1 MFVHTLP
8 LADLWQDSQWR
19 ARVEVLQGVTA
30 IAPVSSGG
38 AAPAAALAAA
48 AAAAPGAGPSGG
60 PRVSELG
67 LGLGGGPPVE
77 LAGRV
82 GEVAAAAVA
91 ARIRQP
97 GSQRT
102 GEAARMGFR
111 GEINAGAAGSGAA
124 GAGGNAL
131 AARSSTGGSRATAQA
146 RSLRRQEIENLQV
159 LSWLLL
165 KHEQELQL
173 MKGQSSIWY
182 FMESLHLSAVNL
194 NVTIAVNS
202 SIISSTSGSGSGGG
216 NDGRAGSSA
225 GGSGGG
231 DGEKAVVSGGLMNEV
246 QRQLVRGM
254 LSRISGGMG
263 YQLINVS
270 NVGLHLAHK
279 ELSNTLVN
287 SVGLSN
293 LLIRHYQRQGLA
305 EARKV
310 LGGTG
315 PGLLQ
320 IPASILWAGISVVD
334 LAREI
339 AVRKRSPLQMP
350 PALMHVAFTMLSQI
364 VGVSAR
370 FVMAVMAVV
379 PMQRRGA
386 LSDHSALQR
395 YVRTPRTAGDAFY
408 QAIAEFYL
416 GVCGGVAGLVL
427 DPLAGARLPG
437 VLALVGLAMGLVKGC
452 IGLGVRPM
460 MGAADSGSKVFR
472 GVGLLFLGRRGIQ
485 GKLVRRVRPP
495 GAAVG
500 SLEDVQGLAGSGLA
514 AVGGSSSWA
523 LGGVGNEAVNRAI
536 LLSAWQQSLGA
547 VVPELAG
554 DEVLE
559 VMATRPKRL
568 VLLTS
573 RHIAYLRAVPR
584 GPGNSKGHYS
594 MRWYLPYDVVDHVR
608 GAEDALRLVLEYRQK
623 LVLAGLQMTLPL
635 HHSLRC
641 ANPDVYQR
649 VIKTVSRHL
658 GIVRTGG
665 GGATNAGRLP
675 TLLGPGRGALAGQD
689 GGMGPEGA
697 GGGGYSD
704 LEIM

>member
-1 MFVHTLP
+1 L
-8 LADLWQDSQWR
+8 
-19 ARVEVLQGVTA
+19 
-30 IAPVSSGG
+30 
-38 AAPAAALAAA
+38 
-48 AAAAPGAGPSGG
+48 
-60 PRVSELG
+60 
-67 LGLGGGPPVE
+67 
-77 LAGRV
+77 
-82 GEVAAAAVA
+82 
-91 ARIRQP
+91 
-97 GSQRT
+97 
-102 GEAARMGFR
+102 
-111 GEINAGAAGSGAA
+111 
-124 GAGGNAL
+124 
-131 AARSSTGGSRATAQA
+131 AQA

-159 LSWLLL
+159 LSWVLL

-182 FMESLHLSAVNL
+182 FLESLYLSAVNL
-194 NVTIAVNS
+194 NVTIAVSS
-202 SIISSTSGSGSGGG
+202 SIISSTSGTGSTGGRGGSSGGG
-216 NDGRAGSSA
+216 
-225 GGSGGG
+225 SGDG
-231 DGEKAVVSGGLMNEV
+231 DGEKAAVATGGLMNEV
-246 QRQLVRGM
+246 QKQLVRGM

-287 SVGLSN
+287 QVGLAT
-293 LLIRHYQRQGLA
+293 LLVRHYTRQGLA

-339 AVRKRSPLQMP
+339 AVRKKSPLHMP
-350 PALMHVAFTMLSQI
+350 PALLHVAFTMLSQI

-370 FVMAVMAVV
+370 FVMAVMAVA

-427 DPLAGARLPG
+427 DPVAGARLPG
-437 VLALVGLAMGLVKGC
+437 ALALVGLAAGLIKGC
-452 IGLGVRPM
+452 IGLGIRPM
-460 MGAADSGSKVFR
+460 MGVADSGSKALR

-514 AVGGSSSWA
+514 AAAGGGGGGGSGWG
-523 LGGVGNEAVNRAI
+523 LGGVGNEAVMKAVMVA
-536 LLSAWQQSLGA
+536 AWQQSLGA
-547 VVPELAG
+547 VVPELSG
-554 DEVLE
+554 DEVVE
-559 VMATRPKRL
+559 VMATRAKRL

-594 MRWYLPYDVVDHVR
+594 MRWYLPYEAVDHVR

-658 GIVRTGG
+658 GKARTGG
-665 GGATNAGRLP
+665 AAAAGAGRLVGG
-675 TLLGPGRGALAGQD
+675 LLGPGRGAVAAGQ
-689 GGMGPEGA
+689 GGGTGA
-697 GGGGYSD
+697 GVAGADDCAD
-704 LEIM
+704 LEIMQVPL